1 MWQHLTIVILHWG
14 NCHGSS
20 SQGRSAGNPA
30 RTGRKGVVQARGR
43 ARTQVA
49 ERIRSCFGA
58 GESGIVAFGAEPV
71 YRIRG
76 PNEGA
81 VQGAGRTASDYSP
94 VAQTVFRA
102 GHSRQVSLPP
112 LSGPE
117 PL

>member
-20 SQGRSAGNPA
+20 SQGRSAWNPA

-49 ERIRSCFGA
+49 ERIRSCVGQ
-58 GESGIVAFGAEPV
+58 GEGGVAACRTEPI
-71 YRIRG
+71 YRICG
-76 PNEGA
+76 ANEGP

-102 GHSRQVSLPP
+102 GHP
-112 LSGPE
+112 
-117 PL
+117 